1 MRLPSWLLVNYA
13 TLSKLLAF
21 SFLETEHKFS
31 LHFIYTLPGSKK
43 PCRIAEILGQK
54 LPQYDMVI
62 LL

>member
-1 MRLPSWLLVNYA
+1 MHLPSWLLVNYA
-13 TLSKLLAF
+13 TLSKLLTF
-21 SFLETEHKFS
+21 SFLETKHKFS